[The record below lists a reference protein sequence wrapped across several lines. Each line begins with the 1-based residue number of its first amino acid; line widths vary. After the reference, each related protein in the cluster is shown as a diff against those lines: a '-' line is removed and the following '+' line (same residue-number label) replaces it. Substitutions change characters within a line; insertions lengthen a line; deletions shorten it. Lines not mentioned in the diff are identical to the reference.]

1 MGNNAV
7 TVRVMP
13 ESPDIDLE
21 KIKRKIKEKLSE
33 AANIKIEEEE
43 IAFGLK
49 VLKVN
54 LAYPEEKETDEI
66 ENILNEIE
74 GVSSAKIEDIRRA
87 FG

>member
-49 VLKVN
+49 ALKVN